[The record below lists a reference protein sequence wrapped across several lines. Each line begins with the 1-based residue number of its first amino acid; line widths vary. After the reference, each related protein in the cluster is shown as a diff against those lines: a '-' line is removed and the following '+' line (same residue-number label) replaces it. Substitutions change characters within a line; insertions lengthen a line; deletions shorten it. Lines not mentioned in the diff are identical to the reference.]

1 MTAYRWYASNG
12 VKHPVVALD
21 FRKLRMLNTSKTSMY
36 RIYQKIWTRNP
47 TRGRKESLIATWKKN
62 FTTSKNYQEKAIGWR
77 NELSQQHGTQKYISM
92 NVWRLQKYRRCT
104 CIKLR
109 PYYISD
115 TTRLTLNNNTLL
127 ACSLSLI
134 FTLLHV
140 TPGFKSTN
148 NRGSDNSRLQYCN
161 PLLFR

>member
-12 VKHPVVALD
+12 VKHSVVALY
-21 FRKLRMLNTSKTSMY
+21 FRKLRILNTSKTFMY
-36 RIYQKIWTRNP
+36 RIYQKIWTMNP
-47 TRGRKESLIATWKKN
+47 TRGQRKVWSRRGRKISQVN
-62 FTTSKNYQEKAIGWR
+62 AIGWR
-77 NELSQQHGTQKYISM
+77 NELSQQHGTQKYISK

-127 ACSLSLI
+127 PCSLSLI

-148 NRGSDNSRLQYCN
+148 KRVSDNSRLWYFI

>member
-12 VKHPVVALD
+12 VKHSVVALD

-47 TRGRKESLIATWKKN
+47 TRNVLSRRGRTISQVKIIRKKPL
-62 FTTSKNYQEKAIGWR
+62 
-77 NELSQQHGTQKYISM
+77 NELSQQQGTQKYISK

-127 ACSLSLI
+127 PYSLSLI

-140 TPGFKSTN
+140 TYGFKSTN
-148 NRGSDNSRLQYCN
+148 NRGSDISRLWYFI
-161 PLLFR
+161 PFLFR